1 MDNAEI
7 HPISTFSSLRFQPQK
22 SVAEPET
29 DRSAS
34 MRSCYGSIFLMET
47 HGSFQARPQGLSSS
61 FGNEV
66 GVL

>member
-22 SVAEPET
+22 SVAEPE
-29 DRSAS
+29 RSAS
-34 MRSCYGSIFLMET
+34 MRSCYGNVFLMGT
-47 HGSFQARPQGLSSS
+47 HASFQARPQGISSS